1 MRGRICGRW
10 GLWCAQT
17 GSVRVLTFSHDMQLD
32 LNDEELGT
40 LAARLHERLSPLL
53 AKTTTS
59 PWMQFKEAV
68 AYSRIPAGTFRRLS
82 AMGLIPSHGGRTKL
96 YHRDEIDEA
105 ILSGRACL
113 TPDGGPLPAR

>member
-1 MRGRICGRW
+1 M
-10 GLWCAQT
+10 
-17 GSVRVLTFSHDMQLD
+17 HLD
-32 LNDEELGT
+32 FNDEELTT
-40 LAARLHERLSPLL
+40 LAARLHDMLSPLL
-53 AKTTTS
+53 ANAQGGS

-113 TPDGGPLPAR
+113 TPEDGPLGLLSHAS

>member
-1 MRGRICGRW
+1 M
-10 GLWCAQT
+10 
-17 GSVRVLTFSHDMQLD
+17 HLD

-40 LAARLHERLSPLL
+40 LAARLHEKLSPLL
-53 AKTTTS
+53 AKAAVS

-96 YHRDEIDEA
+96 YHRDEIDDA

-113 TPDGGPLPAR
+113 TPDGGPFEALPAS

>member
-1 MRGRICGRW
+1 MN
-10 GLWCAQT
+10 
-17 GSVRVLTFSHDMQLD
+17 FD
-32 LNDEELGT
+32 LNDEELSA
-40 LAARLHERLSPLL
+40 LAARLHEQLAPLL
-53 AKTTTS
+53 TRTQAVS

-68 AYSRIPAGTFRRLS
+68 AYSRIPSGTFRRLS

-113 TPDGGPLPAR
+113 TPDDLPFRPAA

>member
-1 MRGRICGRW
+1 MALGASGD
-10 GLWCAQT
+10 AQT
-17 GSVRVLTFSHDMQLD
+17 APTAVLTFPHDMQLD
-32 LNDEELGT
+32 LNDEELGM
-40 LAARLHERLSPLL
+40 LAARLHEKLSPLL
-53 AKTTTS
+53 TRASGS

-113 TPDGGPLPAR
+113 TPDGGPLSAS

>member
-1 MRGRICGRW
+1 M
-10 GLWCAQT
+10 
-17 GSVRVLTFSHDMQLD
+17 HLD

-40 LAARLHERLSPLL
+40 LAARLHDKLSPLL
-53 AKTTTS
+53 AKAMTS

-105 ILSGRACL
+105 IMSGRACL
-113 TPDGGPLPAR
+113 TPDPAPLGV